1 LKNEY
6 GDKYKE
12 VNSVPKG
19 RYLGDAFFLF
29 HFGGNMITRN
39 FKLSEFQCPCCG
51 KSNISLELVQNLQR
65 LRDLYGD
72 PIMVTSGVR
81 CEKENRRV
89 GGYWDSPH
97 LKGLAVDIVARI
109 SPVTM
114 AYLADSLGVFRMG
127 IYDTHLHLDIV
138 KPKPSKY
145 WLVKGNNEPVY
156 SGNETDLNKF
166 LRGKI

>member
-1 LKNEY
+1 
-6 GDKYKE
+6 
-12 VNSVPKG
+12 
-19 RYLGDAFFLF
+19 
-29 HFGGNMITRN
+29 MITRN

-51 KSNISLELVQNLQR
+51 KSNISMELVEKLQQ

-81 CEKENRRV
+81 CPEYNRRV
-89 GGYWDSPH
+89 GGYHDSPH

-114 AYLADSLGVFRMG
+114 AYLADELGVFRIG
-127 IYDTHLHLDIV
+127 VYDRHTHLDIV

-145 WLVKGNNEPVY
+145 WLVSSGNEPVY
-156 SGNETDLNKF
+156 SGNIDNLYDF
-166 LRGKI
+166 LKGER